1 MNNNFLIYKSSA
13 GSGKTYTLVKEYLK
27 LALSNGGDYRHI
39 LAVTFT
45 NKAAEEMKTRVI
57 SSLVS
62 LSEGKADNLCKELKD
77 EGIEGDISMRAREV
91 LRNILHRY
99 SYFSVL
105 TIDSFFNKIIR
116 AFAKELKLYL
126 GYNIEIEVDMVM
138 DKITDELLDEIGTN
152 KELTDYI
159 EEFVFHRIDEN
170 KDWKIES
177 KIKELAR
184 EIFNERYWIKKAGES
199 GLADSREKM
208 KDFIETLKLI
218 VKDFER
224 KFQAFGKEALDLIS
238 DFNLEPADFKHG
250 SFSYFVKLTVK
261 DNYPDNIEPGKI
273 VRKIVDGMENWYTQ
287 KSFKKSEI
295 INAANNGLNEKLA
308 ETISFYD
315 NNFRHYYTAK
325 ELIKT
330 VYVLGI
336 YKDLMDRLRMYRDE
350 NKVMLISDLNNILMK
365 IISGENSPFVYE
377 KTGSFYKNFLIDE
390 FQDTSTF
397 QWANFLPLVLNSLSE
412 NNFSMIVGDVKQ
424 SIYRFRNGNMKL
436 LLEQVKTDLS
446 SFTETTEE
454 RFLQQNFRSK
464 KNIVEF
470 NNSFFSR
477 AAEQVAE
484 KLEDDEAVL
493 VRNAYNDT
501 EQKIVNDSDEG
512 FVNINFIESINEEG
526 EFEYHIGADE
536 SARQTLIAVKKALED
551 GFRQKDIMVLTRY
564 IREGSE
570 MAAYLIQNGY
580 SVVSSESL
588 VLTNSPKV
596 KILVNLLKY
605 ITDSRNNLAKTELLY
620 EYTAYISKS
629 NPVPDFLFRDYRNS
643 ENPLFKD
650 LLPDE
655 FFAEGDKTK
664 LNPAFFRLNL
674 YELVETLI
682 RIFGLNNSVDAYLL
696 RFLDL
701 ITEYSTLNANDISG
715 FIEWWSQNSEK
726 ESIAVPEKEDAI
738 RVMTIHKAKGLQ
750 SPVVIIPFANW
761 EMDISGDLIW
771 ASSDVPPFN
780 ESSAYLVKASKAL
793 LNTYFKEDY
802 ISESVLTNLDNLN
815 LLYVAFTRAI
825 DRLYINVPD
834 KHSKT
839 NNAGKLITNVIKFNE
854 LLVECMVSETEF
866 RFGKLTKNNSIQTDL
881 EGSYLAEEFLS
892 TEYFSKTI
900 VKPAQAGVSI
910 EKAKKYAQL
919 KNRGIL
925 LHKALSMIKY
935 PGDAESAY
943 EKLKTEGLITAENE
957 EEFISELLEILKDS
971 RIKSWF
977 SDDFEIKTEAE
988 LILPDGKVYKPDRVL
1003 LKEKK
1008 AVVIDFKT
1016 GKQRKEHRTQIT
1028 QYAEV
1033 LGKMGYSDIE
1043 KYLLYVPERE
1053 VVKV

>member
-1 MNNNFLIYKSSA
+1 MNKNFLIYKSSA

-27 LALSNGGDYRHI
+27 LALMPGGDYRHI

-45 NKAAEEMKTRVI
+45 NKAAEEMKTRII
-57 SSLVS
+57 SSLVA
-62 LSEGKADNLCKELKD
+62 LSEDKAENLRIELQN
-77 EGIEGDISMRAREV
+77 EGVKGHIPVLAGEV
-91 LRNILHRY
+91 LKNILHRY

-105 TIDSFFNKIIR
+105 TIDSFFNRIIR
-116 AFAKELKLYL
+116 AFSKELKLYL
-126 GYNIEIEVDMVM
+126 GYNIEIEVEMVM

-170 KDWKIES
+170 KDWKIEG
-177 KIKELAR
+177 KIKELAK

-199 GLADSREKM
+199 GLADNRERM

-224 KFQAFGKEALDLIS
+224 TFQGFGNEARDLIS
-238 DFNLEPADFKHG
+238 EFNLEPADFKHG
-250 SFSYFVKLTVK
+250 SFSYFLKLTVK
-261 DNYPDNIEPGKI
+261 DNYPDSIEPGKI

-287 KSFKKSEI
+287 KSFKKTQIME
-295 INAANNGLNEKLA
+295 AANSGLNEKLA
-308 ETISFYD
+308 ETISYYD
-315 NNFRHYYTAK
+315 KNFRHYYTAK

-336 YKDLMDRLRMYRDE
+336 YRDLMDRLRKYRDE
-350 NKVMLISDLNNILMK
+350 NKIMLISDLNNVLMQ

-377 KTGSFYKNFLIDE
+377 KTGSYYKNFLIDE

-446 SFTETTEE
+446 SFADGTEE
-454 RFLQQNFRSK
+454 RFLKQNFRSK
-464 KNIVEF
+464 KNIIDF
-470 NNSFFSR
+470 NNIFFNN
-477 AAEQVAE
+477 AAEQTAA
-484 KLEDDEAVL
+484 KLEEDEAVL
-493 VRNAYNDT
+493 VRNAYIDT
-501 EQKIVNDSDEG
+501 EQDIVNESDEG
-512 FVNINFIESINEEG
+512 YVNINFIESVNENEE
-526 EFEYHIGADE
+526 FEHHIGADK
-536 SARQTLIAVKKALED
+536 SAEITLNAVKKAIED
-551 GFRQKDIMVLTRY
+551 GFRLKDIMVLTRY

-570 MAAYLIQNGY
+570 MAGYLIQHGF

-588 VLTNSPKV
+588 VLANSPKV
-596 KILVNLLKY
+596 KILINLLKY

-620 EYTAYISKS
+620 EYTAYISKTFTE
-629 NPVPDFLFRDYRNS
+629 PDSLFRDYS
-643 ENPLFKD
+643 DAENKLFKE
-650 LLPDE
+650 LLPE
-655 FFAEGDKTK
+655 GFFAEGDKTR

-674 YELVETLI
+674 YELTETLI

-701 ITEYSTLNANDISG
+701 ITEYSSVNANDIAG
-715 FIEWWSQNSEK
+715 FIEWWNQNSEK

-780 ESSAYLVKASKAL
+780 ESSAYLVKAGKAL
-793 LNTYFKEDY
+793 LNTYFEKDY
-802 ISESVLTNLDNLN
+802 KSEAVLTNLDNLN
-815 LLYVAFTRAI
+815 LLYVAFTRASE
-825 DRLYINVPD
+825 RLYVNVPD

-839 NNAGKLITNVIKFNE
+839 NNAGRLITNVIKLNE
-854 LLVECMVSETEF
+854 LLGECMVSDTEF
-866 RFGKLTKNNSIQTDL
+866 CFGKLTGNNAEVPETES
-881 EGSYLAEEFLS
+881 SYQASEFLS
-892 TEYFSKTI
+892 TEYYSKTI
-900 VKPAQAGVSI
+900 VKPAQGGISI
-910 EKAKKYAQL
+910 EKSKKYAQL

-925 LHKALSMIKY
+925 LHKALSMIKF
-935 PGDAESAY
+935 PDEAENAY

-957 EEFISELLEILKDS
+957 EKFIGELLQILKDS
-971 RIKSWF
+971 KIKSWF
-977 SDDFEIKTEAE
+977 SGEYEIKTESE

-1003 LKEKK
+1003 LKNNK
-1008 AVVIDFKT
+1008 AVVIDYKT
-1016 GKQRKEHRTQIT
+1016 GKQRKEHKTQIS
-1028 QYAEV
+1028 QYADV
-1033 LGKMGYSDIE
+1033 LSKMGYSEVE
-1043 KYLLYVPERE
+1043 KYLLYVPEME